1 MHLVEVHVGGLWSKF
16 ALARGPPR
24 SLARSFPYYFVTSAS
39 SSKRYAWRMACM
51 APAPAHCPPAQER
64 RRTEAATSLC
74 WYPTLHRLNCD
85 FHHASQ
91 RDFDGLSGQSE
102 SYSGWCSVGRSCS
115 IGDGATRLWRHR
127 HSGFLVVISPST
139 IQPRLL
145 HRYQEEDCRHPT
157 RRAAKCMG
165 CIPSWIHL
173 G

>member
-1 MHLVEVHVGGLWSKF
+1 MYFLFLDLVIYCL
-16 ALARGPPR
+16 
-24 SLARSFPYYFVTSAS
+24 SFYCITSAS
-39 SSKRYAWRMACM
+39 SSKRTREISPCLCKQ
-51 APAPAHCPPAQER
+51 PKE
-64 RRTEAATSLC
+64 EAATSL
-74 WYPTLHRLNCD
+74 WAGTFIYLYPTLHRLNCD

-115 IGDGATRLWRHR
+115 IGDGATRLWRYR